1 MDEGRVRGALLQ
13 KLPPHPNLLPPG
25 EKEEIKA
32 LNMKNLKTLFVAGT
46 DTGVGK
52 TLVAAGIT
60 RMLIN
65 CGIDVG
71 VFKPIA
77 SGGLVSEDGKLL
89 QKAAR
94 LPDSAYPG
102 IVPLHYKQPLAPW
115 VAGWK
120 EGKVDLAK
128 VENVFQNAKKKY
140 DYLIVEGIGGVLV
153 PITKDFLAVD
163 WAMRW
168 KLPTLVVA
176 RAGLGTINHTLLT
189 VEALQKRK
197 VKVLG
202 VVVNGYKGKTIA
214 ERTNIQALK
223 KLLKV
228 PVFGPL
234 KWNPKYRK
242 NLDLLAGDIKKLKIK
257 L

>member
-1 MDEGRVRGALLQ
+1 
-13 KLPPHPNLLPPG
+13 
-25 EKEEIKA
+25 
-32 LNMKNLKTLFVAGT
+32 MKISNIFVVGT

-52 TLVAAGIT
+52 TLVAAGLA
-60 RMLIN
+60 RLLVN
-65 CGIDVG
+65 RGVSVG

-77 SGGLVSEDGKLL
+77 SGGIVSEDGKLL
-89 QKAAR
+89 QKAST

-120 EGKVDLAK
+120 EGKVDLRK
-128 VENVFQNAKKKY
+128 VEKAYQEAKKKY
-140 DYLIVEGIGGVLV
+140 DCLIVEGIGGVLV
-153 PITKDFLAVD
+153 PITKNFLAID
-163 WAMRW
+163 WVVKW

-197 VKVLG
+197 IKVSG
-202 VVVNGYKGKTIA
+202 VVVNGYKGKDIS
-214 ERTNIQALK
+214 EKTNVQVLR

-228 PVFGPL
+228 PVYGPI
-234 KWNPKYRK
+234 KFNPQYRTD
-242 NLDLLAGDIKKLKIK
+242 LDLLARDMQKLKMGFI
-257 L
+257 